1 MPKRTDDVS
10 FFELFDPRS
19 PKSDKEL
26 IEYRLSICNECPFL
40 MKTFMKCQKCGCHM
54 KLKTTLEHAKCPI
67 GNW

>member
-10 FFELFDPRS
+10 FFELFDPNS
-19 PKSDKEL
+19 PKSEKDL

-40 MKTFMKCQKCGCHM
+40 NKTFMKCRKCGCFM
-54 KLKTTLEHAKCPI
+54 ELKTTLAKAKCPI